1 MKSSVTTLYFR
12 HNTVFIN
19 SPQNRLEVPNLC
31 LTHNSYR
38 VAQKGVKSGR
48 ARDVGVQMK
57 SEEVSVGKCHFGCVT
72 GGPELA
78 PRSNYVLYH
87 SGNDLINSIQLID
100 VASDF
105 Y

>member
-19 SPQNRLEVPNLC
+19 SPQNILEVPNLC
-31 LTHNSYR
+31 LTHNSYSI
-38 VAQKGVKSGR
+38 AQKGEKSGR
-48 ARDVGVQMK
+48 ARNVGVQTK
-57 SEEVSVGKCHFGCVT
+57 SEEASVGKCHFGYVT
-72 GGPELA
+72 GGPELT
-78 PRSNYVLYH
+78 PWSDYVLYH